1 MFDLNLRFET
11 ICIGCAKGK
20 FGKYHSG
27 IPHFWNGGDSKKK
40 IPTELNPNVEVQDYS
55 FSIPSY
61 STRHEG
67 QTPRGNHESHS
78 VVLFEKIIKVLSLI
92 PHMYACMYIH
102 FVPNIV
108 VEVERR
114 SFTMQR

>member
-1 MFDLNLRFET
+1 MQKVSLENT
-11 ICIGCAKGK
+11 IAAFHA
-20 FGKYHSG
+20 FGTVE
-27 IPHFWNGGDSKKK
+27 IRKKK
-40 IPTELNPNVEVQDYS
+40 IPTELNPNVEVQDYF

-61 STRHEG
+61 STRHED
-67 QTPRGNHESHS
+67 QTPRENHESHS

-102 FVPNIV
+102 CVPKIV